1 MSQRGSKKEAGGV
14 NEAKA
19 RVVRGKIRNETE
31 FVAREYSA
39 PLLRVNAPFFV
50 KAPSLLPTHCY
61 AASSTT
67 TSHFPR
73 HLLPRHTRVDACHAF
88 RRCPANHCLH
98 SNHRHPAVLYSP
110 RSPATVL
117 PTPPLRTSPDR
128 QQGGMPG
135 RRPQERLCRGRR
147 TGAGQF

>member
-50 KAPSLLPTHCY
+50 KAPSRLAIALLFRVLHNHFPLPTPP
-61 AASSTT
+61 A
-67 TSHFPR
+67 
-73 HLLPRHTRVDACHAF
+73 PRHTRVDACRAF

-110 RSPATVL
+110 RSPATV
-117 PTPPLRTSPDR
+117 R
-128 QQGGMPG
+128 
-135 RRPQERLCRGRR
+135 
-147 TGAGQF
+147 